1 MSKDSGTEW
10 VKEIKTFLFQ
20 RDILMRIF
28 ERIYDGENIIDF
40 EQDIWECLQDSPVP
54 TDECGFQKGIF
65 RIIIDWE
72 EDERQGQNKD
82 FKGTET
88 SRLEIEKKNE
98 TLDVVTS
105 DR

>member
-1 MSKDSGTEW
+1 
-10 VKEIKTFLFQ
+10 
-20 RDILMRIF
+20 MRIF

-54 TDECGFQKGIF
+54 IDERGFQKGIF